1 MRDRLAFVPRL
12 GAALSICTDGLFG
25 GETSPV
31 TMFGPFS
38 EIVTLT
44 LLFVVVMQLLL
55 ADKYMGE

>member
-1 MRDRLAFVPRL
+1 MLMVCLA
-12 GAALSICTDGLFG
+12 

-44 LLFVVVMQLLL
+44 LLFVVVVQLLL